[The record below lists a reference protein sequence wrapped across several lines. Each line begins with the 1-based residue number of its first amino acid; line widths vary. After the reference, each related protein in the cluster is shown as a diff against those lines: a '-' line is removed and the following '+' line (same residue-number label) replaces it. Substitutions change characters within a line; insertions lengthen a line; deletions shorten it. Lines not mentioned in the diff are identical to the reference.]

1 MERRKLLKGIAALAI
16 AERLGALQAAWAAGN
31 QPITPGMHRITG
43 QVTVNG
49 QPAREGMLIKPGDTI
64 VTGAKS
70 EAIYVIGQDAYL
82 QRDRSSVS
90 ITGDA
95 IKSGLRLISG
105 KLMSVFGK
113 GDKKIETP
121 TATIGIRGTG
131 CYLETEENQVYFC
144 LCYGVAD
151 VVSSADPAKKD
162 TITTN
167 YHDFPVFLL
176 ASGEKMMAM
185 ATVKNHSDAEL
196 ILLESLVG
204 RVPPF
209 YGKNTY
215 RY

>member
-1 MERRKLLKGIAALAI
+1 
-16 AERLGALQAAWAAGN
+16 
-31 QPITPGMHRITG
+31 MHRITG

-82 QRDRSSVS
+82 QRDRSAVS

-151 VVSSADPAKKD
+151 VVSSTDPAKKD